1 MAWMYILK
9 CADNSY
15 YVGSTKNL
23 ELRLL
28 QHQEGIGA
36 KYTSKRL
43 PIELV
48 YCEEYDRI
56 VDAYS
61 HEKQVQNWSRAKRKA
76 LINGKTE
83 LLPALAKKK
92 FKKNPLVSIYP
103 SKIIRDYISASS
115 VTARPPINTK
125 KGTHMPHYPPEPFR
139 IKMVEPIRLISAESR
154 EARLKEAG
162 YNVFAIK
169 AEDIFI
175 DMLTDSGTGAMSQE
189 QWAAIM
195 RGDESYA
202 GARSF
207 HRLKAAVDDIFGFK
221 YFVPTHQGRA
231 AENIL
236 SACLVKPGN
245 YVPSNMHFDTTDANI
260 RARGGRPTNLVIEE
274 AFDVANP
281 HPFKGNMDIA
291 KLKAFIEQTG
301 TENIPFGMITV
312 TNNAG
317 GGQPVSMENLK
328 AVAEVYRSYNLP
340 FFIDSAR
347 YAENAYF
354 IKLREKGYENRSVVE
369 IAREMFSLADGMTM
383 SAKKD
388 AIVNIGGLLC
398 LNDESLFQ
406 HIKNELILREGF
418 PTYGGLAGRDLDAM
432 AVGLYE
438 GLDESYLSYRL
449 AQTAYLAARINKAGI
464 PTIQP
469 AGGHAVYLDAHAV
482 LPHIPQAE
490 FPGQALAVELYRE
503 GAIRGVEIGSV
514 MFAYPDPDTG
524 KMVFPKL
531 ELLRLAIPRRTY
543 TQTHMD
549 YVADSLARIKDRAS
563 KVRGYKFTYA
573 PELLRHF
580 TARFEPL

>member
-1 MAWMYILK
+1 
-9 CADNSY
+9 
-15 YVGSTKNL
+15 
-23 ELRLL
+23 
-28 QHQEGIGA
+28 
-36 KYTSKRL
+36 
-43 PIELV
+43 
-48 YCEEYDRI
+48 
-56 VDAYS
+56 
-61 HEKQVQNWSRAKRKA
+61 
-76 LINGKTE
+76 
-83 LLPALAKKK
+83 
-92 FKKNPLVSIYP
+92 
-103 SKIIRDYISASS
+103 
-115 VTARPPINTK
+115 
-125 KGTHMPHYPPEPFR
+125 MPHYPPEPFR
-139 IKMVEPIRLISAESR
+139 IKVTEPIHLISHEER
-154 EARLKEAG
+154 EVRLKEAG
-162 YNVFAIK
+162 YNVFALK

-189 QWAAIM
+189 QWAALM

-207 HRLKAAVDDIFGFK
+207 HRLKAAVEDIFGFK

-236 SACLVKPGN
+236 AAVTVKPGN

-260 RARGGRPTNLVIEE
+260 RARGGRPTNLVIDE
-274 AFDVANP
+274 AFDTTNP
-281 HPFKGNMDIA
+281 HPFKGNMDIY
-291 KLKAFIEQTG
+291 KLRAFIEQTG
-301 TENIPFGMITV
+301 VENIPFGMITV

-328 AVAEVYRSYNLP
+328 AVAAVYREHEIP

-354 IKLREKGYENRSVVE
+354 IKLREKGYEDKSVVE
-369 IAREMFSLADGMTM
+369 IARKMFALADGMTM

-398 LNDESLFQ
+398 MNDETLFQ
-406 HIKNELILREGF
+406 HVRNELILREGF

-438 GLDESYLSYRL
+438 GLDESYLAYRL
-449 AQTAYLAARINKAGI
+449 AQTAYLAGRLNEAGI

-514 MFAYPDPDTG
+514 MFAYPDPDSG
-524 KMVFPKL
+524 QMVFPKL

-543 TQTHMD
+543 TQSHLD
-549 YVADSLARIKDRAS
+549 YVADSLANIKDRAPE
-563 KVRGYKFTYA
+563 VRGYKFTYA